1 MKIAV
6 LKLKDIFK
14 SHFVVAFESV
24 SDNPMIDLSE
34 RCIFYRYKIVYHTFL
49 LSKDS

>member
-1 MKIAV
+1 MRNIITIYKS
-6 LKLKDIFK
+6 IFK

-34 RCIFYRYKIVYHTFL
+34 LFYVHKIVYHTL
-49 LSKDS
+49 LESKSLI